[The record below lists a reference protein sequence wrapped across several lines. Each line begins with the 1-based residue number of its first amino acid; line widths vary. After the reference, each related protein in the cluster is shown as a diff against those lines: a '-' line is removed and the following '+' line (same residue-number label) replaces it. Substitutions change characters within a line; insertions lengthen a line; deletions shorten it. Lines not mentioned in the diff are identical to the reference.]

1 MDLPGTM
8 KAAVLH
14 WPEHLTL
21 EEMPVPEI
29 GDDEALIEVKAC
41 GICGTD
47 VLAYHGGHPRIT
59 YPRILGHEFS
69 GVVRRVGKNVRKI
82 APGMRVTSTME
93 IQCGQCWACRHGH
106 LNHCQSARSIGLS
119 VDGGMAEYMKA
130 PACNL
135 LQLPENIDFEV
146 GAIAETLAVGYNAIR
161 MKAQAGAG
169 DIVVIIGAGPVG
181 MDVLACARAA
191 GVYVIIA
198 DVMKN
203 RLRIAKEMGAD
214 RVVCVAEEDLLQ
226 VVREATDGRG
236 ADVAVETVGSTAA
249 RTVFQAVEL
258 TRARGTVVVMGT
270 NAENRAEF
278 PVTTFKEKEMTMIGS
293 RGIPFDALER
303 ALMLLG
309 QERVDLRPVI
319 THRFPLEKIR
329 EAMRM
334 AEFEKDSA
342 LKILM
347 IFD

>member
-1 MDLPGTM
+1 MDQAKTM
-8 KAAVLH
+8 KAALLH
-14 WPEHLTL
+14 RPGHLTL
-21 EEMPVPEI
+21 EEVPVPET

-69 GVVRRVGKNVRKI
+69 GVVRAVGRNVEKI

-93 IQCGQCWACRHGH
+93 IQCGRCWACRHGH
-106 LNHCQSARSIGLS
+106 LNHCQSGRSIGLS
-119 VDGGMAEYMKA
+119 IDGGMAQYMKA
-130 PACNL
+130 PARNL
-135 LQLPENIDFEV
+135 LQLPENIDFEI

-161 MKAQAGAG
+161 LKARAGAG
-169 DIVVIIGAGPVG
+169 DVVVILGAGPVG

-191 GVYVIIA
+191 GVYIIIA

-203 RLRIAKEMGAD
+203 RLKIAEEMGAD
-214 RVVCVAEEDLLQ
+214 RAVCVAEEDLRK
-226 VVREATDGRG
+226 VVYEATGDRG
-236 ADVAVETVGSTAA
+236 ADVVVETVGSSAA
-249 RTVFQAVEL
+249 GTVFQAVEL
-258 TRARGTVVVMGT
+258 TRPRGTIVIMGT

-309 QERVDLRPVI
+309 QERVDLKPVI
-319 THRFPLEKIR
+319 THRFPLEKIH
-329 EAMRM
+329 EAMRIS
-334 AEFEKDSA
+334 EFEKDRA
-342 LKILM
+342 LKVM
-347 IFD
+347 IIFE